1 VEQHTSP
8 PPAKSYNWVYAF
20 AAVGAFALI
29 GGGAAQ
35 VANHQN
41 GWTLIAAGA
50 LALIGVAVT
59 WPLACLIG
67 SASSATSI
75 AEAEVQVRNRLDQM
89 LKMMDKISSQQL
101 LSDRARSVA
110 FRDKDRD
117 AIRQALNEELAQGE
131 WEAAYALA
139 DQFEKAFGSKS
150 EADRVRAEINAKR
163 NVGMQQQIADVS
175 AVIERHTK
183 AEQWSAALREA
194 EKLIAMLP
202 DNAQARQLP
211 RDIEAKR
218 QAHKQR
224 LMQSYHEAVARHD
237 HDASIDQLK
246 QLDPYLTP
254 AEAESMQETVR
265 GIFKEKLNNMG
276 AQFGTLVR
284 DKKWV
289 EAVKL
294 GEQIQAEFPNSR
306 FAQEVKDKMP
316 ALRTRANEPAGA
328 GA

>member
-1 VEQHTSP
+1 MEQHTSP
-8 PPAKSYNWVYAF
+8 PPKSFTWVYAL
-20 AAVGAFALI
+20 AAAGAIALVGAGVYQL
-29 GGGAAQ
+29 
-35 VANHQN
+35 ANHAN
-41 GWTLIAAGA
+41 GWTLVAAGV
-50 LALIGVAVT
+50 LALIGVAIT
-59 WPLACLIG
+59 WPIASLIG

-89 LKMMDKISSQQL
+89 LKVLDKISSQQL

-117 AIRQALNEELAQGE
+117 TIRQALNEELAQGE
-131 WEAAYALA
+131 WEAAFALA
-139 DQFEKAFGSKS
+139 DQFEKAFGSKT

-163 NVGMQQQIADVS
+163 NVGMQRQIADVS
-175 AVIERHTK
+175 AVIDRHAK

-194 EKLIAMLP
+194 EKLIAILP
-202 DNAQARQLP
+202 DSPQARQLP
-211 RDIEAKR
+211 HDIEAKR

-237 HDASIDQLK
+237 HDASIENLK

-276 AQFGTLVR
+276 AQFGALVR
-284 DKKWV
+284 DKKWT

-306 FAQEVKDKMP
+306 IAQEVKEKMP
-316 ALRTRANEPAGA
+316 ALRTRAAELAGA

>member
-1 VEQHTSP
+1 VEQHTSSP
-8 PPAKSYNWVYAF
+8 TKSFTWIYAL
-20 AAVGAFALI
+20 AGIGAIALI
-29 GGGAAQ
+29 AGGAVQ
-35 VANHQN
+35 VANHMN
-41 GWTLIAAGA
+41 GWPLIAAGC
-50 LALIGVAVT
+50 LALIGIAIT
-59 WPLACLIG
+59 WPIASLIG
-67 SASSATSI
+67 SASSAASI
-75 AEAEVQVRNRLDQM
+75 AESEVQVRNRLDQV
-89 LKMMDKISSQQL
+89 LKMLDKISSQQL

-131 WEAAYALA
+131 WEAAFALA
-139 DQFEKAFGSKS
+139 DQFEKAFGSKT
-150 EADRVRAEINAKR
+150 EADRVRAEITAKR
-163 NVGMQQQIADVS
+163 NVGMQRQIADVS

-194 EKLIAMLP
+194 EKLIAQLP
-202 DNAQARQLP
+202 DSPQARQLP
-211 RDIEAKR
+211 QEIEAKR

-224 LMQSYHEAVARHD
+224 LVQAYHESVARHD
-237 HDASIDQLK
+237 HDASIENLK
-246 QLDPYLTP
+246 ALDPYLTP

-265 GIFKEKLNNMG
+265 GIFREKLNNMG
-276 AQFGTLVR
+276 ATFGAAVR

-306 FAQEVKDKMP
+306 IAQEVKEKMP
-316 ALRTRANEPAGA
+316 ALRTRASEPAAA